1 MFTTCSSSC
10 SSSTL
15 AQAYSKI
22 HHDVCQLPPVTSN
35 SDSLGSAYDQQQL
48 PLWFVWSITTHKSQG
63 LTLSKAWIDLGTT
76 EMMVAG
82 LPYVALSRVRKLDDL
97 VIEPMTL
104 EDYVPSKS
112 LPIISSG

>member
-1 MFTTCSSSC
+1 
-10 SSSTL
+10 
-15 AQAYSKI
+15 
-22 HHDVCQLPPVTSN
+22 
-35 SDSLGSAYDQQQL
+35 
-48 PLWFVWSITTHKSQG
+48 
-63 LTLSKAWIDLGTT
+63 
-76 EMMVAG
+76 MMVAG